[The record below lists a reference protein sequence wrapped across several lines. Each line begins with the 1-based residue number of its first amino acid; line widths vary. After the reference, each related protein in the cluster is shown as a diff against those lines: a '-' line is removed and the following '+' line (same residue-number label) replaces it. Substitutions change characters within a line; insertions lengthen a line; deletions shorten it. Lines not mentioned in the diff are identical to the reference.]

1 MFGSISTRMAINAS
15 ALIGER
21 YAACARCANRSPH
34 SQLTSSLQE
43 ACSQAWDTLPAQMP
57 YESATAA
64 LKAVRFVG
72 ALFHDPFHAA
82 APQQHR
88 VGWSWAP
95 GAMPFAAAVWSIEG
109 AILVSVLI
117 DPDVLVDDFAASA
130 ERAAINGWP
139 CRLGTK
145 LLPAPHMPPA
155 LPAGHGAVY
164 VFALADVSSAPCGA
178 GTVLKVGRVGARSDA
193 RFRSQHYSPHSAGS
207 TLAKSLLTYRIMWPW
222 LGIEHLDERNVKS
235 WMLTNLDRMHIFV
248 PDGHPVVAAS
258 LEVYVRA
265 RIGSVFEGAAS
276 GWNSEP
282 MD

>member
-1 MFGSISTRMAINAS
+1 M
-15 ALIGER
+15 
-21 YAACARCANRSPH
+21 
-34 SQLTSSLQE
+34 
-43 ACSQAWDTLPAQMP
+43 
-57 YESATAA
+57 
-64 LKAVRFVG
+64 
-72 ALFHDPFHAA
+72 
-82 APQQHR
+82 
-88 VGWSWAP
+88 
-95 GAMPFAAAVWSIEG
+95 
-109 AILVSVLI
+109 
-117 DPDVLVDDFAASA
+117 
-130 ERAAINGWP
+130 
-139 CRLGTK
+139 
-145 LLPAPHMPPA
+145 
-155 LPAGHGAVY
+155 
-164 VFALADVSSAPCGA
+164 
-178 GTVLKVGRVGARSDA
+178 GRVGARSDA